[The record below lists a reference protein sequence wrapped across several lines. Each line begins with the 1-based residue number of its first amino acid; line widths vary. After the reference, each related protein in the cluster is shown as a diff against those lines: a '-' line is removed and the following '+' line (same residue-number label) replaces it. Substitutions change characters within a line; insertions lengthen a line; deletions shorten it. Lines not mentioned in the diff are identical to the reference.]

1 LSVPERGL
9 RLPQKMRSELAM
21 PFGKLV
27 DEETMVERAKKCKQL
42 VTVGDVVS
50 LRMLENG
57 VTPRTMVYDLQ
68 TKREGMTELSSALS
82 DVKGKDVLVRNPA
95 GRIMPDM
102 VRAIESSFASKEITK
117 LRVEGEED
125 LAALVCAAVAPDG
138 TCVAYGLPGK
148 GVVFVNV
155 DDKVRQKARTLIG
168 QMEESD

>member
-1 LSVPERGL
+1 LSVPEKGL
-9 RLPQKMRSELAM
+9 RLPERMRGELVM
-21 PFGKLV
+21 PFGKLL
-27 DEETMVERAKKCKQL
+27 DEETMVERAKKCEDL

-57 VTPRTMVYDLQ
+57 ITPRTMVYDLR
-68 TKREGMTELSSALS
+68 TKREGMTGLPSALTG
-82 DVKGKDVLVRNPA
+82 VKGKDVLVRNPA
-95 GRIMPDM
+95 GRIMPEM

>member
-1 LSVPERGL
+1 MRVPEKGL
-9 RLPQKMRSELAM
+9 RLPERMRGELVM

-27 DEETMVERAKKCKQL
+27 DEKTMLERAKRCNQL

-57 VTPRTMVYDLQ
+57 IVPKTMVYDLS
-68 TKREGMTELSSALS
+68 TRRESMSSLSSALAS
-82 DVKGKDVLVRNPA
+82 VRGNDVMVRNPA
-95 GRIMPDM
+95 GRIMPEM
-102 VRAIESSFASKEITK
+102 VKAIETSFASKEITK

-155 DDKVRQKARTLIG
+155 DDEVRRKAKTLIG
-168 QMEESD
+168 RMEESD